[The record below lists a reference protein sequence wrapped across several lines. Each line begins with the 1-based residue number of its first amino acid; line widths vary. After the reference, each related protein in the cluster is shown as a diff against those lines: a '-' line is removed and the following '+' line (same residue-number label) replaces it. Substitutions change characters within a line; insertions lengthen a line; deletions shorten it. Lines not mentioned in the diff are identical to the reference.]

1 MSGKTQ
7 LLPLHEPTPTSASA
21 PLRLLGRQPIV
32 DAHGRLFGY
41 ELLSRSGG
49 LNAFSGD
56 PEQATREVVDHW
68 LMLIPAANEG
78 QAFVNCTRDALL
90 DGTCTLLPPEN
101 TVLEILETIEPDPQL
116 IDSLRSL
123 RAQGYRFALD
133 DFAPLPSRQP
143 LLEFA
148 DFIKID
154 FLASDARA
162 RKQIYAM
169 AAGSKSRFLAE
180 KIESK
185 EEMLVARSEGC
196 SLFQGYFLSR
206 PVIVSSRALPQNGAV
221 WLRLLAAL
229 NRTPTDLREIENLV
243 LADASLCYRI
253 LRLANS
259 PLHVC
264 LREITSLHEALLM
277 VGEDAVR
284 RMVTIAIA
292 GVMAGDRAPTVAAM
306 ALVRARF
313 CELLAP
319 SLDQPPAQLYL
330 VGMLS
335 LLDVLLE
342 IPMQRIL
349 TALPLDSNMKDAL
362 LGKPCAL
369 RRALDLALC
378 LETCDWRHCEDLQ
391 RALGLR
397 ESFVAATYLESLRWT
412 SQALRA

>member
-1 MSGKTQ
+1 M
-7 LLPLHEPTPTSASA
+7 
-21 PLRLLGRQPIV
+21 RFLGRQPIL
-32 DAHGRLFGY
+32 DSHGRLFGY

-56 PEQATREVVDHW
+56 PEKATREVVDHW
-68 LMLIPAANEG
+68 LMLIPGANEG

-101 TVLEILETIEPDPQL
+101 AVLEILETIDPDPDL
-116 IDSLRSL
+116 LESLRSL
-123 RAQGYRFALD
+123 RAQGYRLALD
-133 DFAPLPSRQP
+133 DFSPLSSRQP

-162 RKQIYAM
+162 RKEIYAM
-169 AAGSKSRFLAE
+169 AAGSKARFLAE

-185 EEMLVARSEGC
+185 EEMRVAQAEGC
-196 SLFQGYFLSR
+196 TLFQGYFFSR
-206 PVIVSSRALPQNGAV
+206 PVIVSSRALPQNGAA

-229 NRTPTDLREIENLV
+229 NRTPSDLREIENLV

-259 PLHVC
+259 PLHGHG
-264 LREITSLHEALLM
+264 REISSLHEALIM

-284 RMVTIAIA
+284 RLVTVAIA
-292 GVMAGDRAPTVAAM
+292 GLVAGDRSPAVAAM
-306 ALVRARF
+306 ALARARF

-319 SLDQPPAQLYL
+319 DLGESAGQLYL

-342 IPMQRIL
+342 IPMPRIL
-349 TALPLDSNMKDAL
+349 TALPIDSTMKDAM
-362 LGKPCAL
+362 LGRPSPL
-369 RRALDLALC
+369 RPALDMARC
-378 LETCDWRHCEDLQ
+378 LEACDWRRCEHLQ
-391 RALGLR
+391 RSLGLR
-397 ESFVAATYLESLRWT
+397 ESSVATKYVESLRWT